1 VDARLV
7 TVPQPVENTFA
18 LAAYNLIRLPKLM
31 AKTAV
36 QWEQSGKRLWET
48 ILGPVKSFWVI
59 AGRSL
64 A

>member
-31 AKTAV
+31 AKTIEQPEVWTFGVGAV
-36 QWEQSGKRLWET
+36 RHPGCAS
-48 ILGPVKSFWVI
+48 
-59 AGRSL
+59 
-64 A
+64 